1 MPTPYCEHGRA
12 LLGIE
17 IFAPSFGQ
25 PALSGTVK
33 VIGVDEVS

>member
-1 MPTPYCEHGRA
+1 MPMPYCEHTRGPP
-12 LLGIE
+12 GIE
-17 IFAPSFGQ
+17 ILAPSFGQ